1 VARTIADVHVVVAA
15 VGKDGPAAPPLYP
28 SAYPG
33 VVGVTGVDSRDRV
46 LVEAGRGAQVDFA
59 APGVWEIDGRRARGT
74 SYAAP
79 VVAGVLAARMTAPG
93 GAARALAALQQ
104 DARDL
109 GARGRDDVYGYGL
122 VRSGAAAS
130 ASR

>member
-1 VARTIADVHVVVAA
+1 
-15 VGKDGPAAPPLYP
+15 VGNDGPAAPPLYP

-33 VVGVTGVDSRDRV
+33 VVGVTGVDARDRV

-59 APGVWEIDGRRARGT
+59 APGVFEIDGRRARGT

-79 VVAGVLAARMTAPG
+79 VVAGVLAARLSAPG
-93 GAARALAALQQ
+93 GREAARALAALQQ

-122 VRSGAAAS
+122 VRHSAAAS